1 MRAFK
6 VVIVLDEER
15 VASVL
20 PGTRRIY
27 RVHDVN
33 LEGPFFLCRTFRA
46 ARDFAEMWKEDFA
59 HIAIY
64 AAKCDPI
71 KQPKYFPCPLLA
83 NSLPALQ
90 WREIVCCDVEA
101 ADQFLV
107 RHGINYIMPDAWVLA
122 RSFELIG
129 EPLAELIDGEWVIH
143 DPSVLQD
150 ELSSFL
156 EVKSA

>member
-1 MRAFK
+1 MKAFK
-6 VVIVLDEER
+6 VVIVLDDER
-15 VASVL
+15 VASIL

-27 RVHDVN
+27 RVGDVN

-64 AAKCDPI
+64 AAKCEPI

-90 WREIVCCDVEA
+90 WRELVCSA
-101 ADQFLV
+101 ADEADLFLMQ
-107 RHGINYIMPDAWVLA
+107 HGLNYILPDEWVLA
-122 RSFELIG
+122 RSFELVG

>member
-1 MRAFK
+1 MKAFK
-6 VVIVLDEER
+6 VVLVFSDDCIT
-15 VASVL
+15 SVL
-20 PGTRRIY
+20 PSTRRIY
-27 RVHDVN
+27 RVGETN
-33 LEGPFFLCRTFRA
+33 FEGPFFLCRTFEE
-46 ARDFAEMWKEDFA
+46 ARRFAEMWAEDYA

-64 AAKCDPI
+64 AAKCEPI
-71 KQPKYFPCPLLA
+71 RQPKYFPCPLLA